1 MRNLCRASDELER
14 RLQERGEPSAE
25 HSVVLGY
32 VGGAEIC
39 LMGWIDRPLAVD
51 VRKAPTHANQRDSMQ
66 IVLSGG
72 MELAEPTIR
81 APHFVVRAGE
91 RFRRCFDGF
100 HIVYLGQHRAVR
112 V

>member
-14 RLQERGEPSAE
+14 RLQELREPSAE

-72 MELAEPTIR
+72 MEIFYPDEDR
-81 APHFVVRAGE
+81 GS
-91 RFRRCFDGF
+91 
-100 HIVYLGQHRAVR
+100 
-112 V
+112 